1 MNLSQL
7 QHYSEDRVRALFGL
21 TPQALGELLAAVL
34 PVLIA
39 RRQEGQQRRS
49 GRQRGWGGGRRRR
62 LQPYQEVLLT
72 LVYLRHNTAHAI
84 VGELFGVSA
93 DTSENTFH
101 EVVAVL
107 RDVCPAPRW
116 EAEKQW
122 KRAEPTWQP
131 DAVDRVLIDSFETPV
146 PRPSEP
152 QAQQRRYSGKK
163 KRHTLKTQVVTDPQ
177 GVILDVN
184 AGHRG

>member
-21 TPQALGELLAAVL
+21 TPKALGELFAAVL
-34 PVLIA
+34 PVLVQ
-39 RRQEGQQRRS
+39 RRQQRQQERPH
-49 GRQRGWGGGRRRR
+49 RQRAWGGGRQRR
-62 LQPYQEVLLT
+62 LKPYQEVLLT
-72 LVYLRHNTAHAI
+72 LVYLRHNVAHAV

-107 RDVCPAPRW
+107 REVCPANRW
-116 EAEKQW
+116 AAEKQW
-122 KRAEPTWQP
+122 KRSEPSWQP
-131 DAVDRVLIDSFETPV
+131 EEVDHVLIDSFESPV

-152 QAQQRRYSGKK
+152 GAQK
-163 KRHTLKTQVVTDPQ
+163 
-177 GVILDVN
+177 
-184 AGHRG
+184 